1 MSLFT
6 GVQNQMKKSYTFLA
20 NKYDKHLLTQL
31 LEPINIVDVTLEVK
45 MDDGKMK
52 TFQAYR
58 SQHSN
63 VRGPFKGWIR
73 YHQNVSL
80 DEVKSLSAWMSF
92 KCATVWIPL
101 GWGKWGIIVNPKELS
116 SAELER
122 LSRAY
127 IKAIY
132 KHIGPTKDV
141 PAPDVNTNGQIMA
154 RMADEYA
161 KQTGQRQPWVITGKP
176 LSIGGSKGRD
186 IATSLGW
193 LYVLQRYLK
202 SPLSGSKKASWL
214 KKKNIIIQW
223 AGNAGLNFWILAEKE
238 GAKIL
243 AIADSHGAIYDPKWL
258 DMKKI
263 ATLKA
268 ERKSVIDYVSKH
280 AKIITPEEMFTLETD
295 ILVPAALENQITRDN
310 AHDIQAKIILE
321 LANGPTTPEAQ
332 IILRERNIPIIPDIL
347 ANAWWVTVSYFEQ
360 VQNNMNFYR
369 SRKEVFK
376 KLLKIMNKATDK
388 VLKVARQ
395 HKVSLRG
402 GAYILAMERIME
414 AMKVRGW

>member
-1 MSLFT
+1 MSLFAW
-6 GVQNQMKKSYTFLA
+6 VQNQMKKSYGFLQDQ
-20 NKYDKHLLTQL
+20 YDEHLLKQL
-31 LEPINIVDVTLEVK
+31 LKPMNIVDVKLKVK
-45 MDDGKMK
+45 MDNGKMK

-92 KCATVWIPL
+92 KCSTVWIPL
-101 GWGKWGIIVNPKELS
+101 WWGKGGIIVNPKELS

-132 KHIGPTKDV
+132 KHIWPNKDV

-154 RMADEYA
+154 WMTDEYA
-161 KQTGQRQPWVITGKP
+161 KQTGEWQPWVITGKP
-176 LSIGGSKGRD
+176 LSIGGSAGRD
-186 IATSLGW
+186 IATSLGG
-193 LYVLQRYLK
+193 LYVLKRYFKHHKKHLK
-202 SPLSGSKKASWL
+202 
-214 KKKNIIIQW
+214 NTHIVIQW
-223 AGNAGLNFWILAEKE
+223 AGNAGLNFWLLAEEE

-243 AIADSHGAIYDPKWL
+243 AISDSHGAIYNKKWL

-263 ATLKA
+263 AKLKA
-268 ERKSVIDYVSKH
+268 TKKSVIDYKDGE
-280 AKIITPEEMFTLETD
+280 IISNDEVLTLKTD
-295 ILVPAALENQITRDN
+295 ILVPAALENQIIQNN
-310 AHDIQAKIILE
+310 ADDIQAKLILE
-321 LANGPTTPEAQ
+321 LANGPTSPEAQ
-332 IILRERNIPIIPDIL
+332 VILEKRNIPVIPDIL

-376 KLLKIMNKATDK
+376 KLLKIMNKATDAVIK
-388 VLKVARQ
+388 SAKK
-395 HKVSLRG
+395 HKVSLRD
-402 GAYILAMERIME
+402 GAYIVSIRKILE
-414 AMKVRGW
+414 AMKVRGR